1 MIRLGVLEEA
11 SLRHGF
17 FTREGGVS
25 EGVFATLNCSFGS
38 GDDPVKVAENRR
50 RAMDRLFLPPDRLV
64 TCQQVHGSEVVMA
77 DHVWPHADRPRADA
91 MVTRVAGIAL
101 GILTADCVPVLFA
114 DAEAGIIAAAH
125 AGWRGAV
132 GGVLEATVAAMQRAG
147 GRPDRIA
154 AGIGPCIGRDSYEV
168 GPEFPAPFLAQ
179 GPENA
184 AFFRD
189 ASRPGHYLFDLS
201 GYVAD
206 RLRAL
211 GIGRIEAS
219 NDDTAAEPDRF
230 FSYRRTCLAG
240 KQQFGHALSAI
251 CLAS

>member
-1 MIRLGVLEEA
+1 MIRLGVLEA
-11 SLRHGF
+11 AGLRHGF

-25 EGVFATLNCSFGS
+25 EGVFATLNCSFAA
-38 GDDPVKVAENRR
+38 GDDPAKVAENRR
-50 RAMDRLFLPPDRLV
+50 RAMDRLSLPPDRLV
-64 TCQQVHGSEVVMA
+64 TCQQVHGREVVMV
-77 DHVWPHADRPRADA
+77 DHVWPRADRPRADA
-91 MVTRVAGIAL
+91 MVTHVAGIAL

-132 GGVLEATVAAMQRAG
+132 GGVLEATVEAMQRAG
-147 GRPDRIA
+147 ARPDRIA

-189 ASRPGHYLFDLS
+189 AKRPGYHLFDLS
-201 GYVAD
+201 GYVAE
-206 RLRAL
+206 RLSAL
-211 GIGRIEAS
+211 GIGCIEAS
-219 NDDTAAEPDRF
+219 KDDTAAEPDRF

-240 KQQFGHALSAI
+240 EQQFGHALSAI